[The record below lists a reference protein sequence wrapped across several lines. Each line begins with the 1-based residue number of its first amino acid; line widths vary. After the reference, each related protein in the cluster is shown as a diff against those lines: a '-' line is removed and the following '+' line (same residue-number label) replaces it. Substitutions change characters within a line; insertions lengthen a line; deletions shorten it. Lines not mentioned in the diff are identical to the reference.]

1 MTDIKE
7 FTFKDIWFDMPA
19 RISRLI
25 WKLFSVK
32 VAIMGTCFWL
42 VFSDKIEGWNAVV
55 LLLVM
60 GLIVIFDRDAIK
72 FIEALKGIK

>member
-1 MTDIKE
+1 MKDIKE
-7 FTFKDIWFDMPA
+7 LSFKEVWKDMPA
-19 RISRLI
+19 RMSRFF

-32 VAIMGTCFWL
+32 VAIMAGCFI
-42 VFSDKIEGWNAVV
+42 VVISNVITGWEAVV

-72 FIEALKGIK
+72 FIEALKGLK

>member
-1 MTDIKE
+1 MIDIKE
-7 FTFKDIWFDMPA
+7 KSAKEIWIDMPA
-19 RISRLI
+19 RLSRFI
-25 WKLFSVK
+25 WKMFSVK

-42 VFSDKIEGWNAVV
+42 VFSDKIDGWNAIV